1 MSEREQSTLLKRFG
15 LIYQHDRD
23 VVLDRIEQFA
33 CPAHQAVLCFVKLD
47 RPLAFGTG
55 KNIEQVLTKRHLMRL
70 LWRPPPCGEPTG
82 QRPSPSPSPASAPHP
97 RPSRSP
103 AARRQSSCAGM
114 ESAPA

>member
-1 MSEREQSTLLKRFG
+1 MWEREPSALPKRFG
-15 LIYQHDRD
+15 LVDQHDRD

-33 CPAHQAVLCFVKLD
+33 CPAYQAVLCFVELD
-47 RPLAFGTG
+47 WPLAFGTG
-55 KNIEQVLTKRHLMRL
+55 EDIEQVLTKRHLMHL

-82 QRPSPSPSPASAPHP
+82 QRPSPSPAIAPHP

-103 AARRQSSCAGM
+103 AAGRQSSCVGM

>member
-1 MSEREQSTLLKRFG
+1 MSESEQSTLLKRFG
-15 LIYQHDRD
+15 LVDQHDRD

-55 KNIEQVLTKRHLMRL
+55 KNIEQVLTKRHLMHL

-82 QRPSPSPSPASAPHP
+82 QSPSPSPPNAPHP
-97 RPSRSP
+97 PPSRSP
-103 AARRQSSCAGM
+103 PPRGHLPPPQL
-114 ESAPA
+114 EIAP